1 MVYVNNAQEFINACE
16 QSGDKDI
23 FLNCDISAP
32 EYRMWGKGNLKISA
46 KQLTRLEVQIYG
58 ESGNTLEL
66 DNIHFI
72 VRDSVSSGLWFC
84 PNGTDISRLI
94 VRHTCRIEGAIW
106 NRGNITEISGDELI
120 CSRDHLL
127 VEGNG
132 IVISCKKFDASLA
145 HKGFRVRDKTAVLK
159 ILNSD
164 VKVCG
169 EDGYPGIDLFSR
181 EDGASLLIEHS
192 TVEAVGGDS
201 MPGIGI
207 SNDACYGTVTIKDS
221 TVIAKGG
228 DGTDSRGPGAGIGG
242 PGLPI
247 QNGGEKQPA
256 AQSDKGCVD
265 LFILENS
272 NVTATGGNAKS
283 AACGSAA
290 GIGTGGGFDK
300 CGTNIGEIHIDSSTV
315 TVKCGSGE
323 TTGAAI
329 GGGGCADGEGGSI
342 SYPFEIRGST
352 VNILFSDG
360 NVSAPGAGIGGGASQ
375 KKNGGNAANIR
386 ISDSIIT
393 APPKGDKGTC
403 IIGGG
408 ASINGSRGTVTAEVT
423 ETIVKANG
431 GQG

>member
-16 QSGDKDI
+16 QPGDKDI

-32 EYRMWGKGNLKISA
+32 EYSMWGKGNLKISA
-46 KQLTRLEVQIYG
+46 KQLTRLEVNIYG

-94 VRHTCRIEGAIW
+94 VHNTCRIEGLIW

-120 CSRDHLL
+120 YSRNNLL
-127 VEGNG
+127 VDGNG
-132 IVISCKKFDASLA
+132 IVIKCKKFDASLA

-169 EDGYPGIDLFSR
+169 EDSYPGIDLYSHKN
-181 EDGASLLIEHS
+181 GASLLIEHS
-192 TVEAVGGDS
+192 TVEAVGGAS

-207 SNDACYGTVTIKDS
+207 SNDAYYGTVTIKDS

-242 PGLPI
+242 PGLPL
-247 QNGGEKQPA
+247 QNEGEKQHTTQA
-256 AQSDKGCVD
+256 DKGCID

-290 GIGTGGGFDK
+290 GIGTGGGFDN
-300 CGTNIGEIHIDSSTV
+300 CGTNIGEVHIDSSTV

-329 GGGGCADGEGGSI
+329 GGGGYAGGEGGGI
-342 SYPFEIRGST
+342 SYPFEIKGSI
-352 VNILFSDG
+352 VNILLPDG
-360 NVSAPGAGIGGGASQ
+360 DVCAPGAGIGGGASQ
-375 KKNGGNAANIR
+375 KKNGGNAANIK

-408 ASINGSRGTVTAEVT
+408 ASVSGARGTVTAEVIKT
-423 ETIVKANG
+423 TIKANNS
-431 GQG
+431 QG